1 LFRNIAVK
9 LYLLVAE
16 PIELFAVRAVPSDAV
31 AGKVCVIDIHAGL
44 ADGKPAPAGPG
55 KRSDLPAAMTFPVS
69 SAAAAMPHAFRFVN
83 HIAYVKL
90 KGGENFFALR

>member
-1 LFRNIAVK
+1 VF
-9 LYLLVAE
+9 
-16 PIELFAVRAVPSDAV
+16 
-31 AGKVCVIDIHAGL
+31 VIDFHAGL
-44 ADGKPAPAGPG
+44 ADGKPAPACPG
-55 KRSDLPAAMTFPVS
+55 KRGILTAAMTYPVS